1 MSWRKVIFIF
11 LIILVIFIAGL
22 IIRKKINEIQY
33 RPYKEYINLL
43 KPEEYYLAYKNLY
56 PLIRNRDDKA
66 INFISDAYLS
76 GDGISK
82 DLIKSNILRGI
93 ASTKSFNVGTSEY
106 DQFKIFLDRENYGMA
121 SVFLQKSAEKGNKD
135 AINLLKNEKYLKEN
149 KLIVDPRWIKYW
161 RDFDYENLYP
171 YCQEIEA
178 CRKDVEAVKNKR
190 LNH

>member
-1 MSWRKVIFIF
+1 MKKLIVC
-11 LIILVIFIAGL
+11 LIILLSVFNIFFY
-22 IIRKKINEIQY
+22 KKTY
-33 RPYKEYINLL
+33 LDKEKIYNSFISNI
-43 KPEEYYLAYKNLY
+43 KDEKFFEAYNYLY
-56 PLIRNRDDKA
+56 PLILTLDTESFRLMHE
-66 INFISDAYLS
+66 IYTS
-76 GDGISK
+76 GKYGVEA
-82 DLIKSNILRGI
+82 DLIKAKIWKEREMCLCFDTGE
-93 ASTKSFNVGTSEY
+93 TEY
-106 DQFKIFLDRENYGMA
+106 NEYLFFSKKQNYEQA
-121 SVFLQKSAEKGNKD
+121 AIFLQKSAEQGNKD